1 MFVHKMLEVFT
12 TMVEQ
17 FFSKDTLL
25 SSFLMPW
32 TRLLQNVPPPPDE
45 KWWPDQLVFNRSFQD
60 DRLANYV
67 SETQFKISIE
77 ELEVYLS
84 KEEGFRKYL
93 QREAYE
99 SWSSQENSN
108 DRIEATK
115 EEDISETADVNT
127 ANMKRRQR
135 DLRTVLGIIGKCVSM
150 GHNDAVVRHATSKQ
164 WVYDILRLDYDIQ
177 QKGINFFNIL
187 DLQYDETIVTPIAF
201 YNQYIIMARV
211 SNNFAWRRVN
221 VIKHYN
227 NLRLQKD
234 EKMTLMLEDLVL
246 LNIIKEIDTR
256 LPAFV
261 RSHYTIK
268 ISKTNKLMDF
278 KNDTMNNIPTILK
291 DLEKE
296 ENLNFMKGEISSSF
310 CLFRG
315 SHGGQVRG
323 FSSGRCQPGRQ
334 NSRSQNQ
341 EMYC

>member
-1 MFVHKMLEVFT
+1 MFVHKMLEVLT

-67 SETQFKISIE
+67 SETQFKIWIE

-99 SWSSQENSN
+99 SWSSQENNN

-135 DLRTVLGIIGKCVSM
+135 DLRTVFSIIGKCVSM
-150 GHNDAVVRHATSKQ
+150 GHYDAVVRHATSTQ
-164 WVYDILRLDYDIQ
+164 WVYDMLRMDYDIQ
-177 QKGINFFNIL
+177 QKRIHFFNIL
-187 DLQYDETIVTPIAF
+187 DIQHDETKVTPITF
-201 YNQYIIMARV
+201 YNQYRTMV
-211 SNNFAWRRVN
+211 TNRRDN
-221 VIKHYN
+221 VIEQKN

-234 EKMTLMLEDLVL
+234 EMMTPMLADVVL
-246 LNIIKEIDTR
+246 LNEIEIDAR
-256 LPAFV
+256 LPTFV
-261 RSHYTIK
+261 RSHYTQK
-268 ISKTNKLMDF
+268 MSKTEKLIDI
-278 KNDTMNNIPTILK
+278 KNDIINNIPTFLK
-291 DLEKE
+291 DLEKI
-296 ENLNFMKGEISSSF
+296 LAS
-310 CLFRG
+310 
-315 SHGGQVRG
+315 
-323 FSSGRCQPGRQ
+323 
-334 NSRSQNQ
+334 
-341 EMYC
+341 